1 MLSTLG
7 GTIMETVATIVQ
19 MTIATVIFFVWTI
32 RFNRD
37 TNYRGGNAKSMREE
51 FRVYGLPDW
60 ALPLVGSTKIAL
72 AVTLVAGIW
81 IPLPVKTAALFMA
94 ALMAGAVYMTYE
106 FVQIISVKPCQP
118 WPCLQCPF
126 SWLQRKTGSIDG
138 LMTLGRFDWPG
149 GP

>member
-19 MTIATVIFFVWTI
+19 MTIDTVIFCVWTI

-60 ALPLVGSTKIAL
+60 ELPLVGSTKRAL

-81 IPLPVKTAALFMA
+81 SPLPVKTAALFMA
-94 ALMAGAVYMTYE
+94 ALMAGAVYMHRRVRPDHISKAIPAMGMLAMSL
-106 FVQIISVKPCQP
+106 FVVAA
-118 WPCLQCPF
+118 
-126 SWLQRKTGSIDG
+126 
-138 LMTLGRFDWPG
+138 
-149 GP
+149 